1 MSAIPPTLPPA
12 PVPAPAPTAATVATP
27 VAAVP
32 AAIASLPPNST
43 IEATVVAQT
52 AQAAAQAQAA
62 AAQATSAQT
71 QVRAAL
77 QLMTALGNLTVR
89 LPMAVPPDASL
100 RLQVMGTGPNLQ
112 LRLLAVNGQPVAAG
126 ASSAVADLRG
136 NALATVAGSSA
147 GAAPAGTALSGA
159 AEQPA
164 AAGGD
169 TALQFD
175 VPPATPTGG
184 LNATIVFATDP
195 ALPNGTQLTV
205 RLLDLEPPAPPGA
218 GDEVAAQPEPSGA
231 AAATNAEPAPAVPL
245 APGSSPAPG
254 EPGVTDQDLAVANAA
269 DPGGTPS
276 IAPEARTA
284 PEGAVAIPTVGSSP
298 APPTATPA
306 PSAVPATLAGMV
318 APNSLGGRTL
328 LQTPI
333 GLLSLD
339 AGPELAAGSRVLLE
353 TVGPPQPPAAVAP
366 SEAQALRGGP
376 APGWSAFSDAVAVL
390 QKADPAA
397 AAALVERLPDF
408 GPQFVPNMVT
418 WIAAASTGDMRSW
431 LGDRTIKALEKAGR
445 GDLIER
451 LEGDMGEMRASV
463 TLPQTSSA
471 WQTVILPLFFGQQI
485 ERVRMT
491 VRRTRGDDEDEGRDE
506 EGTRFLVD
514 VDMSRLGALQLDGL
528 IKRRAK
534 RFDLIVRSRR
544 ELPDQVQHD
553 IGNIFA
559 RSLEGLGM
567 TGGAVFKAAVAF
579 VEPIPAYPTRAGLTI

>member
-12 PVPAPAPTAATVATP
+12 PAPAPAPAVATVATP

-52 AQAAAQAQAA
+52 AQAAAQAQAT
-62 AAQATSAQT
+62 AAQAASAQAQART
-71 QVRAAL
+71 AL

-89 LPMAVPPDASL
+89 LPMTVPPDASL
-100 RLQVMGTGPNLQ
+100 RLQVMGSGPNLQ
-112 LRLLAVNGQPVAAG
+112 LRVLAVNGQPVAAG

-136 NALATVAGSSA
+136 NALAGAAGSSA
-147 GAAPAGTALSGA
+147 GAAPAGTTLSGA

-164 AAGGD
+164 AGGN
-169 TALQFD
+169 AAPQFD

-184 LNATIVFATDP
+184 LDATIVFATDP

-205 RLLDLEPPAPPGA
+205 RLLDLGPPAPPGA
-218 GDEVAAQPEPSGA
+218 GDGVAAQPEFPGV
-231 AAATNAEPAPAVPL
+231 AAATSAEPAPAVPL
-245 APGSSPAPG
+245 APGSNPAPG
-254 EPGVTDQDLAVANAA
+254 EPGVTEQDLAVANAA
-269 DPGGTPS
+269 ATGGTPT
-276 IAPEARTA
+276 IAPEPGTA
-284 PEGAVAIPTVGSSP
+284 PEGAIAAPTVGSSP
-298 APPTATPA
+298 APPNAAPA
-306 PSAVPATLAGMV
+306 PPAVPATLAGVV

-353 TVGPPQPPAAVAP
+353 TVGPPQPPAAIAP
-366 SEAQALRGGP
+366 SEVQALRGGP
-376 APGWSAFSDAVAVL
+376 APGWSTFSDAVAVL

-408 GPQFVPNMVT
+408 GPQFVPNMIT

-445 GDLIER
+445 SDLIER

-471 WQTVILPLFFGQQI
+471 WQTVILPLFFGQQV
-485 ERVRMT
+485 ERVRVT
-491 VRRTRGDDEDEGRDE
+491 VRRTRGDDEEEGRDE

-514 VDMSRLGALQLDGL
+514 IDMSRLGALQLDGL
-528 IKRRAK
+528 IKRQAK

-544 ELPDQVQHD
+544 ELPDQIQHD
-553 IGNIFA
+553 IGSIFA

-579 VEPIPAYPTRAGLTI
+579 VEPIPAHPTRAGLTI